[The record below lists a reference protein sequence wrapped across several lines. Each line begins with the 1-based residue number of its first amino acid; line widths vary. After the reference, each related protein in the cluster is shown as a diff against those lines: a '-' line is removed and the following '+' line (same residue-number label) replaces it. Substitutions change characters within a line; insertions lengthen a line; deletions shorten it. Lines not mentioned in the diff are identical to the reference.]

1 VAAELTADLA
11 RLEAGCFH
19 AEMLTARMQITEK
32 DVLYVA
38 DLANLE
44 LTPEE
49 RARMVRDLSSI
60 LTYISHLNEL
70 DTADVP
76 AMAQVSTQ
84 YAGPAAELGR
94 GASYAQR
101 DDVLRPSL
109 PHEEALNNAPETDGD
124 FFKVPKVIEK

>member
-1 VAAELTADLA
+1 
-11 RLEAGCFH
+11 
-19 AEMLTARMQITEK
+19 MQITEK

-49 RARMVRDLSSI
+49 RSRMVRDLSSI

-70 DTADVP
+70 DTANVP
-76 AMAQVSTQ
+76 PMAQVSTQ
-84 YAGPAAELGR
+84 YAGPAAEQ
-94 GASYAQR
+94 YAQR

-109 PHEEALNNAPETDGD
+109 PHAEALQNAPETDGD

>member
-1 VAAELTADLA
+1 
-11 RLEAGCFH
+11 
-19 AEMLTARMQITEK
+19 MQITEK

-44 LTPEE
+44 LTAEE

-70 DTADVP
+70 DTANVP
-76 AMAQVSTQ
+76 PMAQVSTE
-84 YAGPAAELGR
+84 YAGTAAER
-94 GASYAQR
+94 YAQR

-109 PHEEALNNAPETDGD
+109 PHEEALKNAPETDGN